1 MLSLH
6 LYSQNIAF
14 VSGSSVS
21 VNNGVLTATINGGV
35 MSSLKKSGGSNLLA
49 NGGSG
54 YFSYDDIDGYHS
66 PTSSIPTVKINNTDM
81 ADFYYTLTGSFVV
94 EMHYVFRKNE
104 SGFYTY
110 YIIKDNGVEYK
121 TMTEVRYAIRVDK
134 NLFNYGWT
142 CEREGNMVTP
152 EALTT
157 YLEEIQDATYKL
169 TDGSI
174 YTKYD
179 WSVYRKDDVL
189 HGLLGNGT
197 GIWNIEA
204 SREYVSGGPTMQDL
218 TIHGTNTTPIL
229 LTYFQSGHYGTQSVY
244 LKREY
249 ATWSKIYGPTFIYV
263 NTGSSNSNLIADAKT
278 KAKEKEAEWPYTW
291 LSNTLYPLDRGT
303 LTGTLKMTGGGDVDS
318 AVVFLTEAGP
328 SWVPNNSETWQVQ
341 PYSYFFEGN
350 TDNSGNFSI
359 KNIRP
364 GTYTMYAYTQKG
376 KLVNNLKVEGITV
389 TAGTNAL
396 GDVIWNSGDKSNVIF
411 QVGKSNHKSDEFALA
426 NLPRLYGRWKDTP
439 VSLVYNTATD
449 NDREDWYYCQ
459 RVNTMWD
466 VNFNVSNLASLTS
479 PTLKIAIAGVDDGPH
494 LDILLNSTKVS
505 TIDFGSDSGIRRS
518 SLTGGKYSF
527 YTYNLNKSLL
537 RDGAN
542 ILTMKCYGSTTEY
555 KGIMY
560 DAILLESDIINDNIT
575 TDDLSNESL
584 YRITNNN
591 NGFITIQS
599 NAAEVSTLQ
608 IYSMTGVKVYDGLIM
623 TGSNT
628 IKVISQGIFIVN
640 IKNGD
645 SIIRKK
651 IICK

>member
-1 MLSLH
+1 MLSLQ
-6 LYSQNIAF
+6 LYSQNIAT

-54 YFSYDDIDGYHS
+54 YFSYNDTDGYHS
-66 PTSSIPTVKINNTDM
+66 PTNSVPTVKINNADM

-110 YIIKDNGVEYK
+110 IKIKDNGVQYK
-121 TMTEVRYAIRVDK
+121 SMTEVRYAIRVDK
-134 NLFNYGWT
+134 NNFNYGWT
-142 CEREGNMVTP
+142 CEREGDMVSP
-152 EALTT
+152 EALTN
-157 YLEEIQDATYKL
+157 YVEEIQDATYKL

-204 SREYVSGGPTMQDL
+204 SREYVNGGPTMQDL

-249 ATWSKIYGPTFIYV
+249 ATWSKIYGPSFIYV
-263 NTGSSNSNLIADAKT
+263 NTGSDNSDLISDAKI

-291 LSNTLYPLDRGT
+291 LSDTLYPLDRGT
-303 LTGTLKMTGGGDVDS
+303 LTGKLKMTGAGEVDS

-328 SWVPNNSETWQVQ
+328 SWVANNTETWQLQ
-341 PYSYFFEGN
+341 PYSYFFESIV
-350 TDNSGNFSI
+350 DNAGNFSI
-359 KNIRP
+359 NKIRP

-389 TAGTNAL
+389 TIGANSM
-396 GDVIWNSGDKSNVIF
+396 GDVVWNSGDKSNVIF

-439 VSLVYNTATD
+439 VSLEYNTATD
-449 NDREDWYYCQ
+449 NDRDDWYYCQ
-459 RVNTMWD
+459 RVNSLWD
-466 VNFNVSNLASLTS
+466 INFDVSNLASMS
-479 PTLKIAIAGVDDGPH
+479 NVTLKIAIAGVDDGPH
-494 LDILLNSTKVS
+494 LDVLLNSTKIS

-527 YTYNLNKSLL
+527 YSINVNNSLL
-537 RDGAN
+537 REGAN
-542 ILTMKCYGSTTEY
+542 ILTMKCYGTTTEY

-560 DAILLESDIINDNIT
+560 DAILLESDMVNVIDN
-575 TDDLSNESL
+575 LGKESL
-584 YRITNNN
+584 Y
-591 NGFITIQS
+591 TIGNKDGYIS
-599 NAAEVSTLQ
+599 IHSKAMGATTME
-608 IYSMTGVKVYDGLIM
+608 IYSLAGIMVYNGIIEA
-623 TGSNT
+623 GNNA
-628 IKVISQGIFIVN
+628 IKVTSPGIYIVN
-640 IKNGD
+640 IKNSD
-645 SIIRKK
+645 YIIRKK
-651 IICK
+651 IICN